1 MSGAAVTSNTPP
13 DRSDTSIARLKTVTN
28 QSSTSTSS
36 LRFTRARIEALLKG
50 FNEASKACN
59 SAAILSV
66 SGPLS
71 VRYLMW

>member
-50 FNEASKACN
+50 FREASKACS

-66 SGPLS
+66 SGPLV